1 MQQQSQSSQASGQVS
16 LSPRVIGSVCHWT
29 LVTPWKPERIVTDA
43 RIFPLSVKGTFDR
56 ETDRRARITETRLPE
71 AKQESGLQ
79 ACCRTIEI
87 KRKSSNPFKQ
97 QQAVFRFTTAKCLAF
112 SLSNLQC
119 SRVSRWLVGTKML
132 QVTQNRSGILLT
144 DACGICLANLLL
156 LWWTRLLL
164 NVCCLL
170 HVYYDGEVYIGVCR
184 TVSTFVMVGVLSMFV
199 LAYFHHDGNVCF

>member
-1 MQQQSQSSQASGQVS
+1 MHESYLS
-16 LSPRVIGSVCHWT
+16 LWREHSI
-29 LVTPWKPERIVTDA
+29 
-43 RIFPLSVKGTFDR
+43 DR
-56 ETDRRARITETRLPE
+56 QTWQKETETGLPE

-79 ACCRTIEI
+79 TCCRSITI
-87 KRKSSNPFKQ
+87 KQSSNPFKQ
-97 QQAVFRFTTAKCLAF
+97 QQQAAFPFTTAKCLAF

-119 SRVSRWLVGTKML
+119 SRTSRWLVGTKML

-184 TVSTFVMVGVLSMFV
+184 TVSTFVMVWGLSMFV
-199 LAYFHHDGNVCF
+199 LAYFHHDGNACF